1 MQLIKKVSEVGF
13 DEPLRL
19 GGVSKRPIIE
29 HGYIE
34 ISTII
39 IEFIKNI
46 FKNLEKK
53 TKILITGS
61 AGFVGTNLIK
71 HLSKNKKFEITATYN
86 RKKPFKIKNVIYK
99 KINLLDKK
107 KLITLQRNKI

>member
-1 MQLIKKVSEVGF
+1 MKKYQVYLQVCVSSVQLIKKVSEVGF

-46 FKNLEKK
+46 FKK
-53 TKILITGS
+53 S
-61 AGFVGTNLIK
+61 
-71 HLSKNKKFEITATYN
+71 
-86 RKKPFKIKNVIYK
+86 
-99 KINLLDKK
+99 
-107 KLITLQRNKI
+107 

>member
-1 MQLIKKVSEVGF
+1 MQLIKKKVSEVGF

-39 IEFIKNI
+39 IEFIKKI
-46 FKNLEKK
+46 FKK
-53 TKILITGS
+53 S
-61 AGFVGTNLIK
+61 
-71 HLSKNKKFEITATYN
+71 
-86 RKKPFKIKNVIYK
+86 
-99 KINLLDKK
+99 
-107 KLITLQRNKI
+107 